1 MQILSISPGH
11 KTNRSR
17 KICDPQLGRANSSS
31 FSRIATTP
39 FCFLSLCSCT
49 FMRSANAATLN
60 RCCRSHVFLAVVQL
74 VAQFGSQSSHVCVA
88 CQSIRMWCEVS
99 CSGMALQVLCDT
111 GCNTTGQFQQVAQHI
126 AFIVQRIRRAL
137 QRRREVMRN
146 QEQAHNKHSAHAQ
159 DLQDHPR
166 SRALAPHSD

>member
-88 CQSIRMWCEVS
+88 CQSMKMCCATQGATRLDNSSKSLNTLRSSCNVSVERFNDDAQSCAIRNKRTINTLGACVPVS
-99 CSGMALQVLCDT
+99 LVFLK
-111 GCNTTGQFQQVAQHI
+111 
-126 AFIVQRIRRAL
+126 QRP
-137 QRRREVMRN
+137 
-146 QEQAHNKHSAHAQ
+146 H
-159 DLQDHPR
+159 DHVR
-166 SRALAPHSD
+166 